1 MGFNVGRSHWGESI
15 MELVVLKYE
24 SCKGLQ
30 VVHRCT
36 ACGMIRAN
44 KIAGDT
50 VQPDDW
56 EALLRLPAA

>member
-15 MELVVLKYE
+15 MELVVMQYK
-24 SCKGLQ
+24 SGKGLQ

-36 ACGMIRAN
+36 AYGVMCAN

-56 EALLRLPAA
+56 EALLRLPAV